1 MLVAPLAH
9 VGRLEDLPDAVLL
22 ESLQRTRDAQR
33 VLQASLG
40 AQGFNIGLNLG
51 RCAGA
56 GLPDHLHLHVVPRW
70 SGDVNFMAVLGD
82 VKVIPEALAT
92 VRRLFLAKAAE
103 LGLPAT
109 T

>member
-1 MLVAPLAH
+1 
-9 VGRLEDLPDAVLL
+9 
-22 ESLQRTRDAQR
+22 
-33 VLQASLG
+33 
-40 AQGFNIGLNLG
+40 
-51 RCAGA
+51 
-56 GLPDHLHLHVVPRW
+56 
-70 SGDVNFMAVLGD
+70 MAVLGD